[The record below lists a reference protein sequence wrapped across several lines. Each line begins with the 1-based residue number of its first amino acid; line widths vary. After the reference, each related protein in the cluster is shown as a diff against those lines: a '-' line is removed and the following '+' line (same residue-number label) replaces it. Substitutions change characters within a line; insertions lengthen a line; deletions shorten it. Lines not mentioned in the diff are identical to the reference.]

1 MQHQFHNESENPLDR
16 TSIFIKQPG
25 LKIKGMKGHV
35 KNVVNLICWKTCF
48 NKKRLISPP
57 QDTIYILTKDKA
69 VAELMEMESMVLSK
83 EKLKSGEILQVTIPW
98 RDCPE
103 SLLSIS

>member
-35 KNVVNLICWKTCF
+35 KNVVNLIC
-48 NKKRLISPP
+48 
-57 QDTIYILTKDKA
+57 
-69 VAELMEMESMVLSK
+69 
-83 EKLKSGEILQVTIPW
+83 
-98 RDCPE
+98 
-103 SLLSIS
+103 